1 MPIHDGRMLLD
12 ARRLGVRLGGREI
25 VRGIDVAVAR
35 GEVVTLVGPNGGGK
49 STIVKALLGLVP
61 AAAGSVT
68 RARGLRVGYVP
79 QRLEIDRTLPIA
91 VERFMRL
98 TARLSEAALA
108 AALAAVNGAHLAGR
122 MMTALSGG
130 ELQRVMLARAI
141 AVEPDVL
148 VLDEPAQGIDFVGE
162 IAIYDLID
170 RVRRERDLGVLMVSH
185 DLHVVMARTDRVL
198 CINGHVCCAGTPQAV
213 SADSEYHRLFGPR
226 AAAVL
231 ALYPHD
237 HDHHHGMPM
246 QRPAA
251 ATPAAAA
258 PAARPSLEDA
268 APAPAPVSRSADAG

>member
-1 MPIHDGRMLLD
+1 MSIRDGPTLLE
-12 ARRLGVRLGGREI
+12 ARRLGVRLGGRDI
-25 VRGIDVAVAR
+25 VRGIDLTVAR
-35 GEVVTLVGPNGGGK
+35 GEIVTLVGPNGGGK

-61 AAAGSVT
+61 AAAGAVA
-68 RARGLRVGYVP
+68 RARRLRVGYVP

-98 TARLSEAALA
+98 TARLSEAALE
-108 AALAAVNGAHLAGR
+108 AALAAVNGGHLAGR

-170 RVRRERDLGVLMVSH
+170 RVRRERGVGVLMVSH

-231 ALYPHD
+231 ALYPHHHD
-237 HDHHHGMPM
+237 HDHGMPM
-246 QRPAA
+246 HGATAPARRPLED
-251 ATPAAAA
+251 PA
-258 PAARPSLEDA
+258 PAAV
-268 APAPAPVSRSADAG
+268 PAPAPESADAR